1 MSKIYRSIQEKTQKL
16 LRQLGLEKTVREC
29 YKHSIPREIIWRARK
44 TFQDDK
50 KCVKDI
56 GECVLAVKRFNRGI
70 DKDIW
75 LHGTR
80 EEASTS
86 LLGSEIQE
94 GMFCIDIGANIG
106 YYAVKESV
114 QVGEDGR
121 VLAVEPLQ
129 SCFDRLEQNVERNEL
144 ENVETLNLAIAEIDS
159 GKEMLIRDERN
170 ISRILN
176 DSERRE
182 YREVRQV
189 ESRKLVQVV
198 KGKPDFIRM
207 DLEGFESVLISQI
220 DDLDV
225 KNLKL
230 FLEVHPDKME
240 DIYEVRPL
248 DFWRELS
255 ELGFRLNYVIRHDS
269 LKPSYFIRAKHPPR
283 KVEKVDVEVEKALEQ
298 GTIPNPERPYR
309 VFLEK

>member
-1 MSKIYRSIQEKTQKL
+1 MGKVCRRMQEKAQKL
-16 LRQLGLEKTVREC
+16 LRQLRLEKTVREC
-29 YKHSIPREIIWRARK
+29 YKHSIPREIIWRVRK
-44 TFQDDK
+44 AFQDDK

-56 GECVLAVKRFNRGI
+56 GDCVLAVKRFNRGI

-75 LHGTR
+75 LHSAR
-80 EEASTS
+80 EEASTN
-86 LLGSEIQE
+86 LLESEIQE
-94 GMFCIDIGANIG
+94 GMFCIDIGSNIG

-114 QVGEDGR
+114 LAGKCGC

-129 SCFDRLEQNVERNEL
+129 SCFDRLEQNIERNEL
-144 ENVETLNLAIAEIDS
+144 ENVETFNLAIAESDS
-159 GKEMLIRDERN
+159 GKELLIRDEKN

-189 ESRKLVQVV
+189 ESKKLVQVV

-207 DLEGFESVLISQI
+207 DLEGFESVLIPQI

-225 KNLKL
+225 DNLKL

-240 DIYEVRPL
+240 DIYGMRPS

-255 ELGFRLNYVIRHDS
+255 ELGFRLKYVIRHDI
-269 LKPSYFIRAKHPPR
+269 LKPSYFLRTNHPPR
-283 KVEKVDVEVEKALEQ
+283 KVKKVDIKVEKALEQ
-298 GTIPNPERPYR
+298 GTVPNPERPYR

>member
-1 MSKIYRSIQEKTQKL
+1 MYRKMQEKALKT

-29 YKHSIPREIIWRARK
+29 YKHSIQLEIIWRAKK
-44 TFQDDK
+44 TFRDDK

-56 GECVLAVKRFNRGI
+56 GDCVLAVKRFNRGI

-75 LHGTR
+75 LHSAR
-80 EEASTS
+80 EEASTN
-86 LLGSEIQE
+86 LLESEIQE
-94 GMFCIDIGANIG
+94 GMFCIDIGSNIG

-114 QVGEDGR
+114 LAGKAGR

-129 SCFDRLEQNVERNEL
+129 SCFDRLEQNIERNEL
-144 ENVETLNLAIAEIDS
+144 GNVETLNLAIAESDS
-159 GKEMLIRDERN
+159 GKEMLIRDEKN

-182 YREVRQV
+182 YREVKQV
-189 ESRKLVQVV
+189 ESKKLVQVV

-207 DLEGFESVLISQI
+207 DLEGFESVLIPQI

-225 KNLKL
+225 ENLKL
-230 FLEVHPDKME
+230 FLEVHPDKVQDRYGM
-240 DIYEVRPL
+240 RPL

-255 ELGFRLNYVIRHDS
+255 ELGFRLKYVIRHDI
-269 LKPSYFIRAKHPPR
+269 LKPSYFLRRKHPPR
-283 KVEKVDVEVEKALEQ
+283 KVEKVDLEVEKALEQ
-298 GTIPNPERPYR
+298 GTVPNPGRPYR